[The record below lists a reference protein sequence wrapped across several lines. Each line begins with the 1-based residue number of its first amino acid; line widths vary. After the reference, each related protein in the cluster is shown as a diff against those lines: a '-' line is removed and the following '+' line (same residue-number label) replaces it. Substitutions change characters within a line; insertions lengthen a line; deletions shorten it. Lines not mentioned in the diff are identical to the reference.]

1 MAAWR
6 LRRLYHIESSF
17 ISISASDL
25 KIIFETYKKL
35 GPFDR
40 HVIVVN
46 RDSIGPNTLSEFC
59 RFEAR
64 LALSFYRAPH
74 ELQRLRAQRGKED
87 AAAKAQFHSPAK
99 PLNDMPCSAS
109 PAPTTPQ
116 AVIPM

>member
-25 KIIFETYKKL
+25 KIIFETYKKF

-40 HVIVVN
+40 HAIAVN
-46 RDSIGPNTLSEFC
+46 RDSIGPNPLSEFC
-59 RFEAR
+59 FEAR

-87 AAAKAQFHSPAK
+87 AAA
-99 PLNDMPCSAS
+99 
-109 PAPTTPQ
+109 
-116 AVIPM
+116 